1 MRKIVLMMAAILSTS
16 MAAQEVKVAEPEFV
30 GSYCILTSDSTYETL
45 PKENGSIGKHKNKAR
60 KIAGI
65 IGGASQVVGGL
76 GILGLATR
84 GGSYN
89 GYSNAMKTIR
99 GASAVGSIAGATNAL
114 AGAEGMDIVFS
125 GGKSAYTVTDVSK
138 GLRLVVKGESNDTDP
153 MDCYRIVRFNASK
166 KERRVQWMEFSPA
179 LLGSK
184 EVADGGYINFV
195 GRKYGEQSY
204 LIEIPASE
212 LTSGEY
218 GVFYLSIA
226 TALSVPVGTFSVR

>member
-1 MRKIVLMMAAILSTS
+1 M
-16 MAAQEVKVAEPEFV
+16 
-30 GSYCILTSDSTYETL
+30 
-45 PKENGSIGKHKNKAR
+45 
-60 KIAGI
+60 
-65 IGGASQVVGGL
+65 
-76 GILGLATR
+76 
-84 GGSYN
+84 
-89 GYSNAMKTIR
+89 
-99 GASAVGSIAGATNAL
+99 
-114 AGAEGMDIVFS
+114 
-125 GGKSAYTVTDVSK
+125 TDVSK

-184 EVADGGYINFV
+184 KVADGGYINFV
-195 GRKYGEQSY
+195 GHKYGGQSY